1 MGVLMPA
8 DFIDIIEKRGFIYK
22 LDRCMWEQAARQLSI
37 WQEKGIEDLSISVNV
52 STKDFY
58 FTDLYRTFTR
68 LVEKYNIIPQ
78 RLKIEITETLFMD
91 DVKEHM
97 DTIRRM
103 KEYGFCIELDDFGS
117 GYSSLNMLKDIDADI
132 IKIDMAF
139 LEETDNIKRSHTIIR
154 SIINMAKDLGMDVI
168 TEGVRSKEH
177 VNFLTDAGCDIFQGY
192 YYSKPIIVDEFEKK
206 YLNNR

>member
-1 MGVLMPA
+1 
-8 DFIDIIEKRGFIYK
+8 
-22 LDRCMWEQAARQLSI
+22 
-37 WQEKGIEDLSISVNV
+37 
-52 STKDFY
+52 
-58 FTDLYRTFTR
+58 
-68 LVEKYNIIPQ
+68 VEKYNIIPQ

-168 TEGVRSKEH
+168 TEGVRTKEH